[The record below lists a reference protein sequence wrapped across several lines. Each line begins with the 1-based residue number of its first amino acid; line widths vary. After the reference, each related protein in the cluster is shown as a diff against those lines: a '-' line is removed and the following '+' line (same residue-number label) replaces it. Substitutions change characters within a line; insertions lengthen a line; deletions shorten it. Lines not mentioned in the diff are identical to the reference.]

1 MMEASTSGVD
11 LSTLDKFVTST
22 SPLIAMPHD
31 TGSFW
36 PLVHPGHRYILSRQW
51 LYKEVRRSW
60 IHAIVPFSPL
70 PIETP
75 YGLLDP
81 SVRVRF
87 QIPPALLRQF
97 EAMARAAAP
106 NETAAWIVWDD
117 RSDELFLMEVPHDAN
132 RVLCKV
138 DRPLLP
144 VHQHLVVDVHSH
156 HVMAP
161 IFSGVDDIEDS
172 AAGDV
177 KIAGVVG
184 YIDKEPTWSFR
195 LCAEG
200 LLFESFQDILRVG
213 DLP

>member
-1 MMEASTSGVD
+1 MEASSTTAD
-11 LSTLDKFVTST
+11 MSTLDKFVAAT

-31 TGSFW
+31 RGSFQ
-36 PLVHPGHRYILSRQW
+36 PLARPGHRYILSKHW
-51 LYKEVRRSW
+51 LYKEVRRAW
-60 IHAIVPFSPL
+60 IHAVVPLAQL
-70 PIETP
+70 PVQTP
-75 YGLLDP
+75 FGTLEP

-87 QIPPALLRQF
+87 KIPPALLRDF

-106 NETAAWIVWDD
+106 NETAAWIVWDS
-117 RSDELFLMEVPHDAN
+117 RADELFLMEVPHDAN

-144 VHQHLVVDVHSH
+144 AHQHLVVDVHSH
-156 HVMAP
+156 HVMP
-161 IFSGVDDIEDS
+161 PVFSPVDDQEDS

-184 YIDKEPTWSFR
+184 YIDKEPTWTFR

-200 LLFESFQDILRVG
+200 MLFETFQDILRIG

>member
-1 MMEASTSGVD
+1 MDASTTPVD
-11 LSTLDKFVTST
+11 LSTLDKFVAST

-31 TGSFW
+31 TASFH
-36 PLVHPGHRYILSRQW
+36 PLAQPGHRYILSRNW
-51 LYKEVRRSW
+51 LYKEVRRAW
-60 IHAIVPFSPL
+60 IHAVVPLSPL
-70 PIETP
+70 PVEAP
-75 YGLLDP
+75 YGRLDP
-81 SVRVRF
+81 SVKVRF
-87 QIPPALLRQF
+87 KIPPALLREF
-97 EAMARAAAP
+97 EALARAAAP
-106 NETAAWIVWDD
+106 NETAAWIVWDS
-117 RSDELFLMEVPHDAN
+117 RAEQLFLMEVPHDAN

-138 DRPLLP
+138 RRPLLP
-144 VHQHLVVDVHSH
+144 AHQHLVVDVHSH

-161 IFSGVDDIEDS
+161 IFSKVDDQEGS

-200 LLFESFQDILRVG
+200 VLFDGFQDILRVG